1 MSDDEYI
8 RDDLVY
14 QARPSLTLARRLRG
28 GCLRMLFIN
37 HKFGRHLLSLLEL
50 VNSQTAFVKVLCCF
64 PLSCPAQLC
73 LMMHELGV
81 IVTIC

>member
-1 MSDDEYI
+1 
-8 RDDLVY
+8 
-14 QARPSLTLARRLRG
+14 
-28 GCLRMLFIN
+28 MLFIN

-73 LMMHELGV
+73 LMMHEPRGDCDHMLTSCAPPDDELEM
-81 IVTIC
+81 I